1 MELTNTQLEIFQLM
15 YPIFKDEV
23 FRRRDQMMRLTAWAS
38 TLLVVILA
46 TKLAFFHGVTPPAPT
61 QWLTISGILVF
72 SGLFAY
78 LILQHASRHRMA
90 KQQLI
95 ALEQTVGLYQDGWKK
110 NGEAIF
116 PPSWQSDWTG
126 DRSVTIYLVILS
138 TLTALVICAILA

>member
-1 MELTNTQLEIFQLM
+1 MEPTNTQLEIFRMM

-23 FRRRDQMMRLTAWAS
+23 FKRRDQMMSLTAWAS
-38 TLLVVILA
+38 TLLIVILA
-46 TKLAFFHGVTPPAPT
+46 TQLAFVRGLTPPAST
-61 QWLTISGILVF
+61 QWLTISGILLF

-95 ALEQTVGLYQDGWKK
+95 ALEQTFGLYQEGWQK
-110 NGEAIF
+110 NGESLF
-116 PPSWQSDWTG
+116 PKSWQSDWTG

-138 TLTALVICAILA
+138 TLTALVICVILV